1 MCRRK
6 QKHTSN
12 LIAWRNFMGGFFGVA
27 SKEDCMFDLFFGT
40 DYHSHLGTRRAGMAV
55 YDPKKGFDR
64 AIHNIENSPF
74 RTKFDKDVSSMK
86 GHIGIGC
93 ISDYEPQPLI
103 VRSHHGTYAIVTVGK
118 INNTEK
124 IVEQLFRGGHSHFL
138 EMSGGDVNAT
148 EVVAS
153 VINQK
158 ENLIEGIQYAQEV
171 IDGSMTMLIMTPKGI
186 LATRDKLGRTPVAIG
201 KKDGAYCVS
210 FESFA
215 YLNLGYTQERELGPG
230 EIAVITAEGVKTLAQ
245 PGKEMKICTFL
256 WVYYGYPSSS
266 YEGVSVEEMRY
277 RCGAMLARR
286 DDAHP
291 DTVAGVPDSGTAHAI
306 GYANESGIPFSRP
319 FIKYTPT
326 WPRSFMPTI
335 QSQRNLIA
343 KMKLIPVHELIQ
355 NRSLLLIDDSIVRG
369 TQLRETTEFLY
380 QSGAREVHVRPAC
393 PPLLYGCKYLNFS
406 RSTSV
411 MDLIT
416 RQVIKE
422 MEGTEEP
429 SNLAKYADPESGEYN
444 AMLEYIGKKLN
455 FTSLRY
461 NRLDDMIDSV
471 GIDRCKLCTYCWDG
485 KE

>member
-1 MCRRK
+1 
-6 QKHTSN
+6 
-12 LIAWRNFMGGFFGVA
+12 MGGFFGVA

-55 YDPKKGFDR
+55 YDREKGFDR

-74 RTKFDKDVSSMK
+74 RTKFDKDVASMK
-86 GHIGIGC
+86 GGLGIGC

-118 INNTEK
+118 INNTNE
-124 IVEQLFRGGHSHFL
+124 IVEQLFKNGHSHFL

-148 EVVAS
+148 ELVAS

-158 ENLIEGIQYAQEV
+158 PNLIEGIQYAQEV

-186 LATRDKLGRTPVAIG
+186 LAARDKLGRTPVAIG
-201 KKDGAYCVS
+201 CKEGAYCIS

-215 YLNLGYTQERELGPG
+215 YLNLGYTSERELGPG
-230 EIAVITAEGVKTLAQ
+230 EIAIVTPEGVQTLVK
-245 PGKEMKICTFL
+245 PGEEMRICTFL

-306 GYANESGIPFSRP
+306 GFANESGIPFSRP

-326 WPRSFMPTI
+326 WPRSFMPTM

-355 NRSLLLIDDSIVRG
+355 DRSLLLIDDSIVRG

-416 RQVIKE
+416 RRVIKE

-429 SNLAKYADPESGEYN
+429 ANLARYADPESGGYS

-461 NRLDDMIDSV
+461 HRLDDMIESV
-471 GIDRCKLCTYCWDG
+471 GIDKCKLCTYCWDG
-485 KE
+485 RE